1 MRNIII
7 TDGLETVTLLPDLS
21 FEIIPEDVGATAE
34 MASGILV
41 MDIIGTRYALKVPT
55 GWLSA
60 ADLSKL
66 RRMINKKHILTVTYP
81 DIDGDKTDDF
91 YVSQPRYR
99 AFKYDADGVSVW
111 YGVTLDMRM
120 QGVET

>member
-7 TDGLETVTLLPDLS
+7 TDGQESVTLLPDLS
-21 FEIIPEDVGATAE
+21 FEIVPEDVGAMAE
-34 MASGILV
+34 MASGIIV

-81 DIDGDKTDDF
+81 DLDGDKTADF
-91 YVSQPRYR
+91 FVSQPTYR

-111 YGVTLDMRM
+111 YGVTINMRM
-120 QGVET
+120 QGVEE